1 MHRTARALLLAP
13 LAVCIVIGCTA
24 ADAAIVGPTAG
35 SPVATAPF
43 ESAAAGET
51 LAPGASG
58 APTPGASEA
67 ASAGSAARDYCT
79 AQGGTLVD
87 RVATSNTNGDP
98 SAQLQLGG
106 RMTFCEF
113 EEGSGDST
121 TRISVDLTTLSSTSP
136 TLAAIAYLSKLP
148 PVLPPQPSANPADW
162 NCSHGLGGTTSWG
175 NANVSGGWVDA
186 SQPVFTVMD
195 ECVFPD
201 FSAIDA
207 FGILYYATGAVRGAD
222 LATKMRYHPDE
233 RGLPAIFAVASP
245 TR

>member
-1 MHRTARALLLAP
+1 MHRTAQALLLAL
-13 LAVCIVIGCTA
+13 LAMCIVIGCAA

-35 SPVATAPF
+35 TPVATAPF
-43 ESAAAGET
+43 ESAAASEVP
-51 LAPGASG
+51 API
-58 APTPGASEA
+58 ASET
-67 ASAGSAARDYCT
+67 ASSESAARDYCT
-79 AQGGTLVD
+79 SQGGTLVD

-106 RMTFCEF
+106 QVTFCEF

-186 SQPVFTVMD
+186 SQPVFSVMD

-233 RGLPAIFAVASP
+233 RGLPAIFAAASP
-245 TR
+245 DPTR